1 MKQLE
6 YSFILSLKSTS
17 FLLLVAEQTNNHP
30 SLARYLGLTNPEIL
44 RKLEHSVLHAKRI
57 NQRTHLKATRE

>member
-1 MKQLE
+1 M
-6 YSFILSLKSTS
+6 S

-30 SLARYLGLTNPEIL
+30 SLARYLGLTNTEIL

-57 NQRTHLKATRE
+57 NQRAHLKATRE